1 MAAYQRILLKLSGEV
16 LAGANETGIDGG
28 MLDYVAQEV
37 KSAAELAVQIG
48 VVIGG
53 GNLFRGVQGQQRGI
67 PRPAGD
73 QMGMLATVMNS
84 IALRETLESLGVAAH
99 IQTAIPMGQIA
110 EPFHRKHAIHALERG
125 HVVIFAAGT
134 GHPFFTTDTAASL
147 RAVEIEA
154 NAIFKATKVD
164 GVYSADPVKDSAAVR
179 FERITY
185 LEVLRRQL
193 KVMDL
198 TAISFCMEHQ
208 MPIVVFNLKQPGN
221 IRRLLTG
228 EALGTLVQN

>member
-1 MAAYQRILLKLSGEV
+1 MGEDAFGINTKVLEFVAGEV
-16 LAGANETGIDGG
+16 KEI
-28 MLDYVAQEV
+28 VAM
-37 KSAAELAVQIG
+37 G
-48 VVIGG
+48 VEPGLVIGA
-53 GNLFRGVQGQQRGI
+53 GNIFRGV
-67 PRPAGD
+67 AGASKGMD
-73 QMGMLATVMNS
+73 RTTADNMGMLATVMNS
-84 IALRETLESLGVAAH
+84 IALRETLESLGVATH

-164 GVYSADPVKDSAAVR
+164 GVYSADPVKDAAAVR